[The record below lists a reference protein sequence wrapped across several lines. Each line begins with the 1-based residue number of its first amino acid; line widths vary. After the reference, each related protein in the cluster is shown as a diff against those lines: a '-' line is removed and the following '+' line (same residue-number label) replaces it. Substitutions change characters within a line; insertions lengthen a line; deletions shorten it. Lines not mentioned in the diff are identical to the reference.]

1 MKYRNIAIAA
11 AATLLTVSCGDM
23 LDTDSSIVELE
34 KNNRITDVSDTVY
47 NMLGIINTMQVVA
60 ERNALVGE
68 VRSDLVSITDKAS
81 ADLKALADFTATTE
95 NSYNRVSDYYAVI
108 NTCNNFIAKADT
120 TLTLKGIKVFKR
132 EYVAAKVFRAWA
144 YLQAVQIYGKLPLVT
159 VPVYGESQAQK
170 EMQKTPSDIKTI
182 CSYLAEDLKP
192 YVNERVPDYGSSVI
206 PSSAFIPVRVML
218 GDLYLWAEDYEN
230 AAKNYYDYLT
240 LQEKP
245 QVTGMKYQRWATN
258 SKEFTAENHPGISI
272 MSMSNPWYED
282 KSEAITN
289 IPLESQPYYGHQSQL
304 YYLYNSDAD
313 HNNSYVS
320 LTPSKQMREI
330 FKRQHYTH
338 LYIDNSNH
346 RDTLDGPKI
355 DQFDNNFKYL
365 QGDLRYRN
373 FYSENK
379 VNRDEYSPY
388 SPWVQQIG
396 KFSASGFNI
405 YRKSMVYL
413 RLAEA
418 LNRLNYPQ
426 TAMCILKYGL
436 CQNYINE
443 HIDSVERQAAARFL
457 NWDEVTFTTSNTM
470 GIHGHGCGYVEC
482 DTIHYV
488 LPQPHTA
495 LATRQDTVAYQVPLV
510 EDMIIEE
517 MALEGAYEG
526 NRFYD
531 LMRVALRRDDPD
543 YLAERVALRDGTG
556 TPDAALLALLR
567 NTANWY
573 LPLKK

>member
-1 MKYRNIAIAA
+1 M
-11 AATLLTVSCGDM
+11 LLTVSCGDM

-81 ADLKALADFTATTE
+81 ADLKALADFTATGE

-159 VPVYGESQAQK
+159 VPVYGESQARK

-182 CSYLAEDLKP
+182 CTYLAEDLKP
-192 YVNERVPDYGSSVI
+192 YVNERVPNYSSSII
-206 PSSAFIPVRVML
+206 PQSAFIPVRVML

-245 QVTGMKYQRWATN
+245 QPTGIMYQRWGTG
-258 SKEFTAENHPGISI
+258 SKEFTAENNPGINI
-272 MSMSNPWYED
+272 HSMGSPWYSH
-282 KSEAITN
+282 SEAITN
-289 IPLESQPYYGHQSQL
+289 VALESQPYYGHQSQL

-320 LTPSKQMREI
+320 LTPSRQMREI

-338 LYIDNSNH
+338 LYIDNSSH
-346 RDTLDGPKI
+346 RDTLDGPET
-355 DQFDNNFKYL
+355 DQVGNYFKYT

-373 FYSENK
+373 FYSYNK

-388 SPWVQQIG
+388 SPWVQQID
-396 KFSASGFNI
+396 KFSTSGFNI

-418 LNRLNYPQ
+418 LNRLSYPQ

-436 CQNYINE
+436 CQPYINE
-443 HIDSVERQAAARFL
+443 HIDSVERRAAARFL
-457 NWDEVTFTTSNTM
+457 NWDQVTFTTSNTM
-470 GIHGHGCGYVEC
+470 GIHGHGSGYVEC

-488 LPQPHTA
+488 LPQPATA
-495 LATRQDTVAYQVPLV
+495 LASRQDTVAYQVPLV

-531 LMRVALRRDDPD
+531 LMRVALRRGDPD
-543 YLAERVALRDGTG
+543 YLASRVALRDGTG
-556 TPDAALLALLR
+556 TPDATLLALLR
-567 NTANWY
+567 DTSNWY
-573 LPLKK
+573 LPLRK

>member
-11 AATLLTVSCGDM
+11 TALLFTVSCGDM
-23 LDTDSSIVELE
+23 LDTDSGIVEFE
-34 KNNRITDVSDTVY
+34 KDNRITEASDTVY
-47 NMLGIINTMQVVA
+47 NMLGIINKMQVVA
-60 ERNALVGE
+60 ERNAIVGE

-108 NTCNNFIAKADT
+108 NNCNNFIAKADT
-120 TLTLKGIKVFKR
+120 TLSLKGIKVFKR

-159 VPVYGESQAQK
+159 EPVYSESQAER
-170 EMQKTPSDIKTI
+170 EMQKAPSDIKTI

-192 YVNERVPDYGSSVI
+192 YVNERVPNYGSNII
-206 PSSAFIPVRVML
+206 PQRAFIPVRVML

-230 AAKNYYDYLT
+230 AAKSYYDYLT
-240 LQEKP
+240 LQENP
-245 QVTGMKYQRWATN
+245 QPTEMMYNRWGTN
-258 SKEFTAENHPGISI
+258 SKEFTEENSPSMEYRI
-272 MSMSNPWYED
+272 MGSPWYD
-282 KSEAITN
+282 HTEAISN
-289 IPLESQPYYGHQSQL
+289 ITLESQPYYGNQTQL
-304 YYLYNSDAD
+304 YYLYNSDVD
-313 HNNSYVS
+313 HNNGYAS
-320 LTPSKQMREI
+320 LRPSKQMREI

-346 RDTLDGPKI
+346 RDTVGGPTT
-355 DQFDNNFKYL
+355 DQLGDYYKYI
-365 QGDLRYRN
+365 QGDLRYHC
-373 FYSENK
+373 FYSDRE

-388 SPWVQQIG
+388 SPLMQTVD
-396 KFSASGFNI
+396 KFTASGFNI
-405 YRKSMVYL
+405 YRRSMIYL
-413 RLAEA
+413 RFAEA

-426 TAMCILKYGL
+426 TAMAILKYGL
-436 CQNYINE
+436 CQTYINE
-443 HIDSVERQAAARFL
+443 HIDETERLAAARFL
-457 NWDEVTFTTSNTM
+457 TWDPVKFTTSNTM

-482 DTIHYV
+482 DTVYYI
-488 LPQPHTA
+488 LPQPATA

-531 LMRVALRRDDPD
+531 LMRVALRRNDPN

-556 TPDAALLALLR
+556 TPNATLLDLLK
-567 NTANWY
+567 TTSNWY
-573 LPLKK
+573 LPVKK